1 LKWKDL
7 TRGGS
12 WWVTPAAFLV
22 RWIVALIGATC
33 RWQIRGLE
41 NAVTLVEA
49 GQPAVL
55 SFWHDRTFL
64 GARFLVRWLVR
75 RGYPV
80 TILVSQSRDGELG
93 MRLARKWGVNVVR
106 GSATR
111 GGAEGLRR
119 MYRAARRERS
129 AVVVIPDGP
138 HGPKNVAKP
147 GALVLA
153 QMAGIPIL
161 PMGFAA
167 RRYWTL
173 GSWDRMIIP
182 KPFTRI
188 AVEIGEPVEVPREF
202 EDAALAAEQQRLEE
216 LLSSLTETASKSLA
230 DEAEGDLV

>member
-1 LKWKDL
+1 LSWKAL
-7 TRGGS
+7 TRGGR
-12 WWVTPAAFLV
+12 WWVAPAALLI
-22 RWIVALIGATC
+22 RWTVALISLTC
-33 RWQIRGLE
+33 RWHIVRGAEHAAALI
-41 NAVTLVEA
+41 EA

-55 SFWHDRTFL
+55 SFWHDRTFF
-64 GARFLVRWLVR
+64 GARYLVRGMVS

-93 MRLARKWGVNVVR
+93 VKLAEHWGVHVVR

-119 MYRAARRERS
+119 MYRAVKRQGS

-138 HGPKNVAKP
+138 HGPKGKAKP
-147 GALVLA
+147 GALVLG
-153 QMAGIPIL
+153 QMTGIPIL

-188 AVEIGEPVEVPREF
+188 AVVIGEPMQVPREF
-202 EDAALAAEQQRLEE
+202 EEEAALAVEQQRLEGV
-216 LLSSLTETASKSLA
+216 LDALVQ
-230 DEAEGDLV
+230 EAEGGTE